1 MRSASKLLVVSL
13 SLVVALIGVDPNP
26 ARCQG
31 NGPYEVASFN
41 LQAYLPARILI
52 SYSYTNNFSVTDI
65 TSLGQTIY
73 KINTGPTSI
82 EFKAEDAIDRYT
94 FTVEIKYPEETTQS
108 IQIAVFSGS
117 QPPEGIQFNVKG
129 KSIVIRFVLT
139 VSEQPQYPSP
149 EEVAEQ
155 VVVQV
160 ANELIQFESRINEVI
175 KLQNRNLETQWI
187 MVGVGMAI
195 NMIIIVVFALFVRRG
210 TVEVRG

>member
-1 MRSASKLLVVSL
+1 MRSTSKLLAGFL
-13 SLVVALIGVDPNP
+13 PLIVLLIAVNVNP
-26 ARCQG
+26 AVCQDIG
-31 NGPYEVASFN
+31 SYEVASFN

-82 EFKAEDAIDRYT
+82 EFKAEDAVDRYT
-94 FTVEIKYPEETTQS
+94 FTVQIEYAEETTQS

-117 QPPEGIQFNVKG
+117 HAPEGIQFNVKG

-187 MVGVGMAI
+187 MVGVGLAI
-195 NMIIIVVFALFVRRG
+195 NMILIVVFALFVRRG
-210 TVEVRG
+210 TVKVRG